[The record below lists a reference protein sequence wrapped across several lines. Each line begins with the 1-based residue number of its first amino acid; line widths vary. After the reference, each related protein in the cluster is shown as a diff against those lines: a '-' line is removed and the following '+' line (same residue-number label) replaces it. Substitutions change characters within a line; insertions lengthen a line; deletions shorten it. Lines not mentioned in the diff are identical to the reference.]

1 MTDRREF
8 IGLVTAATAAAAI
21 PRRLMAWAPADHLDR
36 IGVQLYTVRKALAQD
51 FDGTLARLAQ
61 IGFSEVEFAGY
72 HGKTPAQV
80 RDALERNHLDAPASH
95 VALEELETRWE
106 SAAAAAKEVGH
117 QWLVVAWIDAARR
130 KTLDD
135 YKRVGEVFTRIG
147 TQARAAGLRFAYHN
161 HAFEFAPLEGRV
173 PYDVLLE
180 STDPSVV
187 EFELDLY
194 WITDGGGDPLAYFA
208 RWPGRFPLVHVK
220 DKAVDGSM
228 ADVGAGRI
236 DWKAILHRHKEAGI
250 RHYFVEHDNPP
261 DPFASV
267 AASHAYLARLDF

>member
-1 MTDRREF
+1 MADRRDF
-8 IGLVTAATAAAAI
+8 VGLIAAAAASAAL
-21 PRRLMAWAPADHLDR
+21 PRRLMAWNAVDRLDR
-36 IGVQLYTVRKALAQD
+36 IGVQLYTVRKALVQD
-51 FDGTLARLAQ
+51 FDGTLARLAA
-61 IGFSEVEFAGY
+61 IGFREVEFAGY
-72 HGKTPAQV
+72 HGKRPAEV
-80 RDALERNHLDAPASH
+80 RDALSRHHLDAPASH
-95 VALEELETRWE
+95 VALEELETGWD
-106 SAAAAAKEVGH
+106 AAAAAATEVGH
-117 QWLVVAWIDAARR
+117 RWLVVAWIDAARR

-180 STDPSVV
+180 STDPAVV

-194 WITDGGGDPLAYFA
+194 WITDGGSDPLAYFA

-220 DKAVDGSM
+220 DKAADGTM

-236 DWKAILHRHKEAGI
+236 DWKAILHQRKEAGI
-250 RHYFVEHDNPP
+250 RHYFVEHDDPP

-267 AASHAYLARLDF
+267 AASYAYLNCLDV

>member
-1 MTDRREF
+1 MIDRREF
-8 IGLVTAATAAAAI
+8 VSLLTTAAAAGM
-21 PRRLMAWAPADHLDR
+21 PRALNALGAMDHLDR

-61 IGFSEVEFAGY
+61 IGFREVEFAGY
-72 HGKTPAQV
+72 HGKPPAEV
-80 RDALERNHLDAPASH
+80 KAVLARHHLDAPASH
-95 VALEELETRWE
+95 VPLEELETGWGAA
-106 SAAAAAKEVGH
+106 SAAATEVGH
-117 QWLVVAWIDAARR
+117 RWLVVAWIDAARR

-135 YKRVGEVFTRIG
+135 YKRVGESFTRIG

-180 STDPSVV
+180 STDPAVV

-194 WITDGGGDPLAYFA
+194 WITDGGGDPLAYFR
-208 RWPGRFPLVHVK
+208 RWPGRFPLVHIK
-220 DKAVDGSM
+220 DKAADGKM
-228 ADVGAGRI
+228 VDVGAGRI
-236 DWKAILHRHKEAGI
+236 DWKAILRQRKQAGI
-250 RHYFVEHDNPP
+250 RHCFVEHDEPP

-267 AASHAYLARLDF
+267 AASYTYLKHLKF

>member
-1 MTDRREF
+1 MADRRDF
-8 IGLVTAATAAAAI
+8 VGLIAAAAASAAL
-21 PRRLMAWAPADHLDR
+21 PRRLMAWNDVDRLDR

-51 FDGTLARLAQ
+51 FDGTLARLAA
-61 IGFSEVEFAGY
+61 IGFREVEFAGY
-72 HGKTPAQV
+72 HGKRPAEV
-80 RDALERNHLDAPASH
+80 RDALSRHHLDAPASH
-95 VALEELETRWE
+95 VALEELETGWD
-106 SAAAAAKEVGH
+106 AAAAAATEVGH
-117 QWLVVAWIDAARR
+117 RWLVVAWIDAARR

-180 STDPSVV
+180 STDPAVV

-194 WITDGGGDPLAYFA
+194 WITDGGSDPLAYFA

-220 DKAVDGSM
+220 DKAADGRM
-228 ADVGAGRI
+228 VDVGAGRI
-236 DWKAILHRHKEAGI
+236 DWKAILHQRKEAGI
-250 RHYFVEHDNPP
+250 RHYFVEHDDPP

-267 AASHAYLARLDF
+267 AASYAYLNRLDV